1 MAVVLGV
8 TSAIAAGASFA
19 GAGVLQHWVA
29 ARTAQPSL
37 SPKLLAA
44 LGRQPLWL
52 AGVVLA
58 TAGNGFQA
66 LALAVTPLALV
77 QPLLVTELIFAIPI
91 SARLHRKRLGSREW
105 QGIIAVSVGLAAT
118 VWGAAP
124 QGTGS
129 SGTSAR
135 WILVGGA
142 LVLTALVLAATGRR
156 QAGEARA
163 SLLAASAALIFALYS
178 TLLAATVA
186 TFAAEGLAALATPL
200 PYVMAA
206 ASLTGLLLIQSAFQA
221 GPLAVTLPMV
231 DWAQPLVAVLL
242 GITVLGE
249 SLNTTPIHLTA
260 LLIGAVTALAGILL
274 LDTSPQV
281 RSLQDAQTAQG
292 TMERGRTARLS
303 RQDTAAVACT

>member
-1 MAVVLGV
+1 MAVVLGA

-29 ARTAQPSL
+29 ARTGRASL

-66 LALAVTPLALV
+66 LALPVTPLALV
-77 QPLLVTELIFAIPI
+77 QPLLVTELVFAIPI
-91 SARLHRKRLGSREW
+91 SARLHHKRLGSREW
-105 QGIIAVSVGLAAT
+105 RGIAAVTVGLAAT

-135 WILVGGA
+135 WIVVGGV
-142 LVLTALVLAATGRR
+142 LVIAAIVLAAAGLRR
-156 QAGEARA
+156 TGEARA
-163 SLLAASAALIFALYS
+163 VLFATSAALVFALYS

-186 TFAAEGLAALATPL
+186 SIAADGLAALSTPL
-200 PYVMAA
+200 PYVTAA
-206 ASLTGLLLIQSAFQA
+206 ASLAGLLLIQSAFQA

-231 DWAQPLVAVLL
+231 DWAQPLVAVVL

-249 SLNTTPIHLTA
+249 SLSTSPYHLTA
-260 LLIGAVTALAGILL
+260 LAIGALTALAGILL
-274 LDTSPQV
+274 LNTSPQV
-281 RSLQDAQTAQG
+281 RSLQDAQTAQVS
-292 TMERGRTARLS
+292 TERARTARPAHHEA
-303 RQDTAAVACT
+303 TAVGCT